1 MVSSSVRSL
10 ARLGLMK
17 EVSSKIRNWCALAER
32 SPAQVLRKLAGW
44 DFGPE
49 AEAELEALVKDGYV
63 SAERFAEAFIH
74 DHVLLKNWGPAKV
87 WAALRQVHAID
98 SAVISAGMHALGEDE
113 ITAAAERALNGWQKI
128 RRDAPADK
136 AIAALLRKGFS
147 LDCARRA
154 LDALDAD

>member
-1 MVSSSVRSL
+1 
-10 ARLGLMK
+10 MK
-17 EVSSKIRNWCALAER
+17 EVSSKIRNWCARAER

-49 AEAELEALVKDGYV
+49 AEEELKALESEGYV

-98 SAVISAGMHALGEDE
+98 SSVIQKGMQSLGEE
-113 ITAAAERALNGWQKI
+113 EVNAAARRALSGWKKI
-128 RRDAPADK
+128 RPGAPVDK
-136 AIAALLRKGFS
+136 AIAALLRKGFT
-147 LDCARRA
+147 LDCARCA
-154 LDALDAD
+154 LDAMDAD